1 MGMPTDTPAPDRPHV
16 DDLESVFSEEQS
28 IEERIY
34 SLLVET
40 TEGVTASAVADRLS
54 CSTDTARKYLN
65 WFAELGIAIKHE
77 GRPVQYE
84 RNTEYFE
91 WRYVNEL
98 ANTHS
103 LDDLRENV
111 IEIQGRLE
119 SFRDRYDATD
129 PASIDVLEATDRL
142 DMEIEDAWDDL
153 SMWVSLEDELRLQDR
168 ARRRL
173 SDRATANAA

>member
-1 MGMPTDTPAPDRPHV
+1 MPIDTPAPDRPSV
-16 DDLESVFSEEQS
+16 DDLKSVFSKEPS

-34 SLLVET
+34 NILVET
-40 TEGVTASAVADRLS
+40 TEGVTAPAVADELS

-84 RNTEYFE
+84 RNTDYFE

-98 ANTHS
+98 ATTRS
-103 LDDLRENV
+103 LDDLGENV
-111 IEIQGRLE
+111 TDIQERIQ

-129 PASIDVLEATDRL
+129 PASIDVFEAADRL
-142 DMEIEDAWDDL
+142 DIEIEDAWDDL
-153 SMWVSLEDELRLQDR
+153 STWVSLEDELHLHDR

-173 SDRATANAA
+173 SDRATANAD

>member
-1 MGMPTDTPAPDRPHV
+1 MPTDTPAPGRPPI
-16 DDLESVFSEEQS
+16 DSLESVFSEEPS

-40 TEGVTASAVADRLS
+40 TEGVTAPAVAEQLS

-65 WFAELGIAIKHE
+65 WFSELGIASKHD

-98 ANTHS
+98 ANTRS
-103 LDDLRENV
+103 LDTLRERV
-111 IEIQGRLE
+111 IEIQERIE
-119 SFRDRYDATD
+119 SFQDRYDATD
-129 PASIDVLEATDRL
+129 PARIDVFDAADRL
-142 DMEIEDAWDDL
+142 DMTIADAWDDL
-153 SMWVSLEDELRLQDR
+153 STWASLEDELRLHDR

-173 SDRATANAA
+173 SDRVTANAD

>member
-1 MGMPTDTPAPDRPHV
+1 MPTDTPAPGRPPI
-16 DDLESVFSEEQS
+16 DSLESVFSEEPS

-40 TEGVTASAVADRLS
+40 TEGVTAPAVAEQLS

-65 WFAELGIAIKHE
+65 WFSELGIASKHD

-98 ANTHS
+98 ANTRS
-103 LDDLRENV
+103 LDTLRERV
-111 IEIQGRLE
+111 IEIQERIE

-129 PASIDVLEATDRL
+129 PARIDVFDAADRL
-142 DMEIEDAWDDL
+142 DMTIADAWDDL
-153 SMWVSLEDELRLQDR
+153 STWASLEDELRLHDR

-173 SDRATANAA
+173 SDRATANAD

>member
-1 MGMPTDTPAPDRPHV
+1 MPTDTPAPGCPPIDS
-16 DDLESVFSEEQS
+16 LESVFSEEPS

-40 TEGVTASAVADRLS
+40 TEGVTAPAVAEQLS

-65 WFAELGIAIKHE
+65 WFSELGIASKHD

-98 ANTHS
+98 ANTRS
-103 LDDLRENV
+103 LDTLRERV
-111 IEIQGRLE
+111 IEIQERIE

-129 PASIDVLEATDRL
+129 PARIDVFDAADRL
-142 DMEIEDAWDDL
+142 DMTIADAWDDL
-153 SMWVSLEDELRLQDR
+153 STWASLEDELRLHDR

-173 SDRATANAA
+173 SDRATANAD

>member
-1 MGMPTDTPAPDRPHV
+1 MPADTPDRPPV
-16 DDLESVFSEEQS
+16 ADLKSVFSEEPS

-40 TEGVTASAVADRLS
+40 TTDVTAPAVADQLS
-54 CSTDTARKYLN
+54 CSEDTARKYLN

-91 WRYVNEL
+91 WRYVTEL
-98 ANTHS
+98 ANTRS
-103 LDDLRENV
+103 LDDLRETV
-111 IEIQGRLE
+111 VEIEEQIE

-129 PASIDVLEATDRL
+129 PASIDVFEAADRL
-142 DMEIEDAWDDL
+142 DGEIEDAWDDL
-153 SMWVSLEDELRLQDR
+153 STWASVEDELRLHDR

-173 SDRATANAA
+173 SDRATANAD

>member
-1 MGMPTDTPAPDRPHV
+1 MPTDTPAPGRPPI
-16 DDLESVFSEEQS
+16 DSLESVFSEEPS

-40 TEGVTASAVADRLS
+40 TEGVTAPAVAEQLS

-65 WFAELGIAIKHE
+65 WFSELGIASKHD

-98 ANTHS
+98 ANTRS

-111 IEIQGRLE
+111 IEIQEQTE

-129 PASIDVLEATDRL
+129 PARIDVFDAADRL
-142 DMEIEDAWDDL
+142 DMTIADTWDDL
-153 SMWVSLEDELRLQDR
+153 STWASLEDELRLHDR

-173 SDRATANAA
+173 SDRVTANAD

>member
-1 MGMPTDTPAPDRPHV
+1 MPVDTPARDRPPV
-16 DDLESVFSEEQS
+16 DDLESVFGDDPS
-28 IEERIY
+28 IEERVY

-40 TEGVTASAVADRLS
+40 TEGVTAPAVADRLS
-54 CSTDTARKYLN
+54 CSKDTARKYLD
-65 WFAELGIAIKHE
+65 WFAELGIAIKHD

-84 RNTEYFE
+84 RNAEYFE

-111 IEIQGRLE
+111 VEIQERIE

-129 PASIDVLEATDRL
+129 PASIDVLEAADRL
-142 DMEIEDAWDDL
+142 DVAIEDAWDDV
-153 SMWVSLEDELRLQDR
+153 STWVSLEDELRLHDR

-173 SDRATANAA
+173 SDRAPANAD

>member
-1 MGMPTDTPAPDRPHV
+1 MPTDTPAPARPPV
-16 DDLESVFSEEQS
+16 DDLESVFGEEPS

-40 TEGVTASAVADRLS
+40 TEAVTAPAVADQLS

-65 WFAELGIAIKHE
+65 WFAELGIASKHE

-84 RNTEYFE
+84 RNTDYFE

-111 IEIQGRLE
+111 IEIQERIE
-119 SFRDRYDATD
+119 SFRDRYNATD
-129 PASIDVLEATDRL
+129 PASIDVFDAADRL
-142 DMEIEDAWDDL
+142 DMEIEDTWDDL
-153 SMWVSLEDELRLQDR
+153 SMWASLEDELRLHDR
-168 ARRRL
+168 ARGRL
-173 SDRATANAA
+173 SDRTTANAD

>member
-1 MGMPTDTPAPDRPHV
+1 MPTDTPAPGRPPI
-16 DDLESVFSEEQS
+16 DSLESVFSEEPS

-40 TEGVTASAVADRLS
+40 TEGVTAPAVAEQLS

-65 WFAELGIAIKHE
+65 WFSELGIASKHD

-98 ANTHS
+98 ANTRS
-103 LDDLRENV
+103 LDTLRERV
-111 IEIQGRLE
+111 IEIQERIE
-119 SFRDRYDATD
+119 SFRDRYDVTD
-129 PASIDVLEATDRL
+129 PARIDVFDAADRL
-142 DMEIEDAWDDL
+142 DMTIADAWDDL
-153 SMWVSLEDELRLQDR
+153 STWASLEDELRLHDR

-173 SDRATANAA
+173 SDRATANAD

>member
-1 MGMPTDTPAPDRPHV
+1 MPTDTPVPGRPPI
-16 DDLESVFSEEQS
+16 DKLESVFSEEPS

-34 SLLVET
+34 SLLVEK
-40 TEGVTASAVADRLS
+40 TEGVTAPAVADQLS
-54 CSTDTARKYLN
+54 CSKDTARKYLN
-65 WFAELGIAIKHE
+65 WFAELGIASKYD

-91 WRYVNEL
+91 WRYVDEL

-111 IEIQGRLE
+111 IEIQEQIE
-119 SFRDRYDATD
+119 SFRDHYDATD
-129 PASIDVLEATDRL
+129 PARIDVFEAADRL
-142 DMEIEDAWDDL
+142 DMTIEEAWDDL
-153 SMWVSLEDELRLQDR
+153 SMWASLKDELRLYDR

-173 SDRATANAA
+173 SDRATANAD

>member
-1 MGMPTDTPAPDRPHV
+1 MPPDTPAPDRPPI
-16 DDLESVFSEEQS
+16 DTLESVFSEEPS

-40 TEGVTASAVADRLS
+40 TEGVTAPAVADQLS
-54 CSTDTARKYLN
+54 CSKDTARKYLN
-65 WFAELGIAIKHE
+65 WFAELGIASKHE

-84 RNTEYFE
+84 RNTDYFE

-98 ANTHS
+98 ANTRS

-111 IEIQGRLE
+111 IEIQERIE
-119 SFRDRYDATD
+119 SFQDRYDATD
-129 PASIDVLEATDRL
+129 PASIDVFEAADRL
-142 DMEIEDAWDDL
+142 DMEIEETWDDL
-153 SMWVSLEDELRLQDR
+153 STWVSLEDELRLHDR

-173 SDRATANAA
+173 SDRATANAD

>member
-1 MGMPTDTPAPDRPHV
+1 MTIDTPAPDRPPV
-16 DDLESVFSEEQS
+16 DDLESVFSEELS

-34 SLLVET
+34 SLLVGT
-40 TEGVTASAVADRLS
+40 TESVTAPAVAEQLS
-54 CSTDTARKYLN
+54 CSKDTARKYLN

-77 GRPVQYE
+77 GRPVEYE

-98 ANTHS
+98 ANTRS

-111 IEIQGRLE
+111 IEIQDRIE
-119 SFRDRYDATD
+119 SFQDRYDATD
-129 PASIDVLEATDRL
+129 PASIDLFEAADRL
-142 DMEIEDAWDDL
+142 NMEVEDAWDDL
-153 SMWVSLEDELRLQDR
+153 STWASLEEELHLHDR

-173 SDRATANAA
+173 SDRATANAD